1 MHRHKRFHWHIRCS
15 YNWSMNHFMKLLG
28 TWAVLCLVGCSQQKI
43 EEIARSVEVTV
54 QTADAPVAGA
64 SVKVIDEQAG
74 ANALI
79 ALASHADW
87 KGDLP
92 ESLSADFFQS
102 LQPASETQALST
114 DANGKATVT
123 HLRAQHLVVAQNGQ
137 NLWLAA
143 ASETRDRKLRLG
155 PENLGGSHALEL
167 LTARPAV
174 SGTLATAAKQAFDKG
189 QFDQAR
195 ALAKTSRFKTLAAE
209 IDHAEATALLK
220 QAEQALQEKNHDAAE
235 KLASRATTLDPGRPE
250 AKALLERILAEYGGE
265 LRTMTGHTSAVTGVA
280 YSPDGKFVLSGSDDK
295 TLKLWNVADGKE
307 VRTFIGH
314 RGAVTGV
321 TYSPDGGAAASG
333 SADGTV
339 RVWDVATGRQVRT
352 TENLGWKV
360 SAVAFSPRSN
370 LVASAADDNQV
381 TLWRLP
387 NLERAHVF
395 AGHGW
400 RVTSVAFSSNGKLL
414 LSGSEDDSIKLWNA
428 ATGQEIRS
436 FQNGLA
442 DVTSVAFS
450 PDGRQGVSGGK
461 DKAVKLW
468 NLENGREV
476 QEFKG
481 HSGTIRSVAFARD
494 GRFVLSASDDG
505 TIRLWDLSTGKE
517 FRTFTGN
524 AGAATSMA
532 VSPDG
537 HDVACGSADG
547 AIKVWQLPQVAW
559 PPRDEDQK

>member
-1 MHRHKRFHWHIRCS
+1 
-15 YNWSMNHFMKLLG
+15 MNQHFMKLLG
-28 TWAVLCLVGCSQQKI
+28 TWAVLCLVGCSQQKV

-54 QTADAPVAGA
+54 QTADAPVAGV

-87 KGDLP
+87 KGDIP
-92 ESLSADFFQS
+92 ESLYADFFQS
-102 LQPASETQALST
+102 LQPANETQALST
-114 DANGKATVT
+114 DANGKATVN
-123 HLRAQHLVVAQNGQ
+123 HLGAQHFVVAQSGQ
-137 NLWLAA
+137 NLWLAT

-174 SGTLATAAKQAFDKG
+174 SGALAIAAKQAFGKG

-195 ALAKTSRFKTLAAE
+195 ALAKASRSKTLAVE
-209 IDHAEATALLK
+209 IDHAEAVALLK
-220 QAEQALQEKNHDAAE
+220 QAEQELQKKNYDAAE
-235 KLASRATTLDPGRPE
+235 KLAAQANKLNPGQPE
-250 AKALLERILAEYGGE
+250 TKALLEQILKEYGGE
-265 LRTMTGHTSAVTGVA
+265 LLTMTGHNGAITSVA

-295 TLKLWNVADGKE
+295 TLKLWNAADGKE

-314 RGAVTGV
+314 HGAVTGV
-321 TYSPDGGAAASG
+321 AYSPDGNAAASG

-339 RVWDVATGRQVRT
+339 RLWDVATGRQVRA

-360 SAVAFSPRSN
+360 AAVAFSPGGN

-387 NLERAHVF
+387 SLERTRVL

-400 RVTSVAFSSNGKLL
+400 RVTSVAFSIDGKFS
-414 LSGSEDDSIKLWNA
+414 LSGSEDDSVKQWNV
-428 ATGQEIRS
+428 ATGQEVRS

-450 PDGRQGVSGGK
+450 PDGRLGLSGGK

-481 HSGTIRSVAFARD
+481 HSGTVRSVAFTRD
-494 GRFVLSASDDG
+494 GRFVLSASEDG
-505 TIRLWDLSTGKE
+505 TIRLWDLSDGKE
-517 FRTFTGN
+517 FRIFTGS
-524 AGAATSMA
+524 AGAATSVA

-537 HDVACGSADG
+537 HDVASGDADG
-547 AIKVWQLPQVAW
+547 AIKVWQLPQAAW
-559 PPRDEDQK
+559 PPREEDQK